1 MQKHF
6 NEIVQG
12 FFVIILRYVE
22 SIKLTYGNVQE
33 IFRNQFTI
41 FHNTQFYVRLS
52 RFLHQLKYVLIRSI
66 TEVLW
71 CS

>member
-6 NEIVQG
+6 NEIVQD

-41 FHNTQFYVRLS
+41 FHNT
-52 RFLHQLKYVLIRSI
+52 
-66 TEVLW
+66 
-71 CS
+71 